1 MADFWWRV
9 EFQRRGSL
17 HIHGFFWCAAAPNP
31 NTVAGRA
38 AVPAY
43 IDTFISA
50 TIPDRE
56 EDPELHRLVASV
68 QQHRHTHTCRVPSMP
83 ADFCRFHVPFQQSP
97 VTRYRLTSDEGL
109 RRADT
114 YILRRGPQDL
124 TTNPYN
130 PAMLRAWGANMDLQM
145 IATGPSGGAGG
156 GEGYAAAQY
165 AFAYVSK
172 AETEGMRSC
181 VQQALETMPVRAS
194 LDHQFL
200 RVGTACLAMQEI
212 SGQEQAFLLV
222 GLPLKGSSRESVSV
236 AVGFPEHRARIV
248 RTAAMRRARRPE
260 GAGEEDDEDDA
271 EDAVAAGLYEKYAAR
286 PLALE
291 EVSLYEFAC
300 GYKVV
305 RCGRNDGPETA
316 LVVPDRSSLSGRCAK
331 RRAHDAV
338 ARVHPR
344 TSPESHGAEHYYSVL
359 VLHTPW
365 RVEEQQL
372 PREEGALIRMLQENE
387 PSIRE
392 RLGNNAFADELE
404 AGVARL
410 HALEEDGVDVHAG
423 GHVRRCGLGWKA
435 MWEGR
440 GG

>member
-271 EDAVAAGLYEKYAAR
+271 EDAVASG
-286 PLALE
+286 
-291 EVSLYEFAC
+291 C
-300 GYKVV
+300 M
-305 RCGRNDGPETA
+305 
-316 LVVPDRSSLSGRCAK
+316 RSTLS
-331 RRAHDAV
+331 AH
-338 ARVHPR
+338 
-344 TSPESHGAEHYYSVL
+344 
-359 VLHTPW
+359 
-365 RVEEQQL
+365 
-372 PREEGALIRMLQENE
+372 
-387 PSIRE
+387 
-392 RLGNNAFADELE
+392 
-404 AGVARL
+404 
-410 HALEEDGVDVHAG
+410 
-423 GHVRRCGLGWKA
+423 
-435 MWEGR
+435 
-440 GG
+440 